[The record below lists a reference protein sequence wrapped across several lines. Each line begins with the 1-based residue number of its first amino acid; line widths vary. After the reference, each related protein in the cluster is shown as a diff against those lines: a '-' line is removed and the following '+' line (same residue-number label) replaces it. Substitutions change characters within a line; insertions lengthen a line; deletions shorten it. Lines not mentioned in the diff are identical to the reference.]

1 MSKDSIL
8 PLLPNYWKKI
18 GLIIVTLLLIAVL
31 AQPFLLPG
39 FDPKDHKVADVISS
53 SVFMTGL
60 FCVAFSKDKTEDE
73 MTIKLRLRALS
84 FAVIL
89 TIVSVIFGSVLGIL
103 FGESVDKT
111 DGVKL
116 MNNLLTFYL
125 LSYYIRKAF
134 R

>member
-1 MSKDSIL
+1 MSKDSML
-8 PLLPNYWKKI
+8 PLIPNYWKKI
-18 GLIIVTLLLIAVL
+18 GLIIVILLLILVL
-31 AQPFLLPG
+31 SQPFLLPG
-39 FDPKDHKVADVISS
+39 FDPKDHKVADVIFS

-73 MTIKLRLRALS
+73 MTIKLRWQALS

-89 TIVSVIFGSVLGIL
+89 TIVSVIICPVLDIL
-103 FGESVDKT
+103 FGGAVDKT

-116 MNNLLTFYL
+116 INQLLIFYL
-125 LSYYIRKAF
+125 ISYYIRKSF